1 MNNGFLISFEGTDG
15 CGKSTQIRLLSEYL
29 VNKGYKVTVSREPG
43 GCKVGEKIREILL
56 SSENSEMTDV
66 CELFL
71 YEAARAQHFEETVRP
86 ALERGEI
93 VILDRFTDST
103 FAYQGYGRDL
113 GEECVETLNNY
124 AVKGRLPD
132 LTLLL
137 KLSPET
143 AFERKGGNDKGD
155 RMETSGEEFFTAVE
169 KGFDRAAEKY
179 ADRIEVI
186 NVSGTKSETHGVIC
200 ACVEKKLGER
210 R

>member
-29 VNKGYKVTVSREPG
+29 TNKGYKVTVSREPG

-86 ALERGEI
+86 ALEKGEI

-103 FAYQGYGRDL
+103 FAYQGYGRNL

-137 KLSPET
+137 KLPPEK
-143 AFERKGGNDKGD
+143 AFERKGGNDKCD
-155 RMETSGEEFFTAVE
+155 RMEMSGDDFFTAVE

-200 ACVEKKLGER
+200 SCVEKKLGEIR
-210 R
+210 

>member
-1 MNNGFLISFEGTDG
+1 MDNGFLISFEGTDG
-15 CGKSTQIRLLSEYL
+15 CGKSTQIRLLSEFL
-29 VNKGYKVTVSREPG
+29 KNKGYNVTVSREPG

-86 ALERGEI
+86 ALNRGEV
-93 VILDRFTDST
+93 VILDRFVDST
-103 FAYQGYGRDL
+103 FAYQGYGRNL
-113 GEECVETLNNY
+113 GEECVETLNSY

-137 KLSPET
+137 KLPPEI

-155 RMETSGEEFFTAVE
+155 RMENAGDEFFSAVE
-169 KGFDRAAEKY
+169 KGFERAAEKY
-179 ADRIEVI
+179 KDRIVVI
-186 NVSGTKSETHGVIC
+186 NVSGTKNETHSAIC
-200 ACVEKKLGER
+200 HCVEKRLGGIK
-210 R
+210 